1 MEAKKEINLKSL
13 YKTDFVHWIESTIE
27 HLRNHDYAA
36 VDWENLIDEIE
47 DMSRRERKALKS
59 NLIVVLLHL
68 LKWEFQS
75 EHRTGGWR
83 GSIREHRR
91 RITEDLKD
99 SPSLVPYLQEI
110 WTECYENA
118 REQASDETGLSLEIF
133 PIVCP
138 YDHERVLNSKFLP
151 S

>member
-1 MEAKKEINLKSL
+1 MEAKTEINLKSL

-27 HLRNHDYAA
+27 HLRNRDYAA

-47 DMSRRERKALKS
+47 AMSRRERKTLKS

-68 LKWEFQS
+68 LKWEFQP
-75 EHRTGGWR
+75 EHRTGSWR

-91 RITEDLKD
+91 RIAEDLKD

-110 WTECYENA
+110 WTECYESA
-118 REQASDETGLSLEIF
+118 REQAADETGLSLETF
-133 PIVCP
+133 SIVCP
-138 YDHERVLNSKFLP
+138 YAHEQVLDSKFLP

>member
-1 MEAKKEINLKSL
+1 VTTELQTSQKHL
-13 YKTDFVHWIESTIE
+13 YQIDFVQWIETTAQQ
-27 HLRNHDYAA
+27 LRNQDYAN

-68 LKWEFQS
+68 LKWEYQP
-75 EHRTGGWR
+75 EYRTGSWR

-91 RITEDLKD
+91 RINEDLKD

-110 WTECYENA
+110 WAECHDSS
-118 REQASDETGLSLEIF
+118 RDQAADETGLPLETF
-133 PIVCP
+133 PTVCP
-138 YDHERVLNSKFLP
+138 YSVEQVLDSKFMP
-151 S
+151 Q

>member
-1 MEAKKEINLKSL
+1 VKVKLEKNPKSL
-13 YKTDFVHWIESTIE
+13 YYNDFLHWIEITVE
-27 HLRNHDYAA
+27 HLCNRDYAA

-47 DMSRRERKALKS
+47 DMSRRERKVLKS
-59 NLIVVLLHL
+59 NLIVVFLHL
-68 LKWEFQS
+68 LKWEFQP
-75 EHRTGGWR
+75 EQRTGSWR
-83 GSIREHRR
+83 GSIRKHRR

-110 WTECYENA
+110 WTECYESS
-118 REQASDETGLSLEIF
+118 REQAADETGLSLETF

-138 YDHERVLNSKFLP
+138 YDHEQVLDSKFLP